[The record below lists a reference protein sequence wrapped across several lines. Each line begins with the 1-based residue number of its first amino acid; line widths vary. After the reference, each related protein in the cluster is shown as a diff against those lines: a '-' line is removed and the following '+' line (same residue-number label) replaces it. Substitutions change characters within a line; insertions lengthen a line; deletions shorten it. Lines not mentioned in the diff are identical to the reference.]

1 MIEFLQS
8 DNFVVIFLQK
18 RFPMKN
24 NSIFLRFIKEK
35 SKVIVAWVV
44 VFLFFFLS
52 FWAGWL
58 VSFSHAL
65 LLTVCL
71 MFASDVES
79 KYIVKFLQKG
89 NIFLFYII
97 NVFFVILMSAITT
110 YLEGIM
116 FNIMSKYLSISIS
129 LLDGAKELIFPFL
142 IRMVLFTA
150 ASAISVITVLQR
162 AERENQRIKNEI
174 KSERL
179 DMELRFL
186 KSQITPHFLFNALNN
201 IYSLVYTKDEN
212 APQSVLKLSD
222 MLRYVIVDCQVDLI
236 SLDKEIKYIDAYLDL
251 QQMIMENKSNVI
263 FEKNIKNN
271 NFMIPPM
278 ILQPLVEN
286 SFKHSRIV
294 NDPNGF
300 VHFHIIQEDND
311 LVFIARNSIKST
323 SVSIVDGSKK
333 EKAGIG
339 LKNVK
344 KRLELYYEDR
354 FSFDTKHED
363 NCYTATIKIGD
374 SLNEKK
380 V

>member
-1 MIEFLQS
+1 MMKDSKFL
-8 DNFVVIFLQK
+8 NFF
-18 RFPMKN
+18 
-24 NSIFLRFIKEK
+24 KEK

-71 MFASDVES
+71 LFASDIES
-79 KYIVKFLQKG
+79 RYVVKFLQKG
-89 NIFLFYII
+89 NHFLFYTI
-97 NVFFVILMSAITT
+97 NFFFVIFMAFITT
-110 YLEGIM
+110 YLESVM
-116 FNIMSKYLSISIS
+116 FIIMSKYLSISIPR
-129 LLDGAKELIFPFL
+129 LDGAKEFIFPFL
-142 IRMVLFTA
+142 IILVLFTA
-150 ASAISVITVLQR
+150 ATAISVITILQR
-162 AERENQRIKNEI
+162 TERENQRIKNEI

-201 IYSLVYTKDEN
+201 IYSLVYIKDEN

-222 MLRYVIVDCQVDLI
+222 MLRYVMVDCQVDLI
-236 SLDKEIKYIDAYLDL
+236 SLDKEIKYIDAYIDF
-251 QQMIMENKSNVI
+251 QQMSMENKSNVI
-263 FEKNIKNN
+263 FEKNVKNH

-286 SFKHSRIV
+286 SFKHSRLE
-294 NDPNGF
+294 NDPNGY
-300 VHFHIIQEDND
+300 VHFYIIQENDN
-311 LVFIARNSIKST
+311 LIFIARNSVRTT
-323 SVSIVDGSKK
+323 SLAVVDTSKK
-333 EKAGIG
+333 EKERIG

-344 KRLELYYEDR
+344 KRLELYYGDNY
-354 FSFDTKHED
+354 SFEVNNED
-363 NCYTATIKIGD
+363 NNYTVTIKIGD
-374 SLNEKK
+374 LLDEKK